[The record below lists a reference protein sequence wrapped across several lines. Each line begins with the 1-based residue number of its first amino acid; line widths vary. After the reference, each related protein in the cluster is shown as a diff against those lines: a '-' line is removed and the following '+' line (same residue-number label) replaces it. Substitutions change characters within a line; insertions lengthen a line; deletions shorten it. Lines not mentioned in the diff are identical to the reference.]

1 MRYTVAIAI
10 AASAL
15 AACAIAGLSQ
25 QSVSAAVSRQAA
37 VEHAVASERS
47 EAIVTASASRLE
59 LMPEVAYTKYR
70 LNLPIED
77 PVREKQAESAFVDGA
92 TARGI
97 DAELARNVIR
107 DQMVASKMV
116 QYDLMSR
123 WKVSPPPV
131 RPYKDLAKELRP
143 EIDQAT
149 QRLTAGL
156 ADAVAAGI
164 PADWHQQVQRS
175 IDIAARTLDV
185 AVGRAPLERSLASV
199 EAMT

>member
-1 MRYTVAIAI
+1 
-10 AASAL
+10 
-15 AACAIAGLSQ
+15 
-25 QSVSAAVSRQAA
+25 
-37 VEHAVASERS
+37 
-47 EAIVTASASRLE
+47 
-59 LMPEVAYTKYR
+59 
-70 LNLPIED
+70 
-77 PVREKQAESAFVDGA
+77 
-92 TARGI
+92 
-97 DAELARNVIR
+97 
-107 DQMVASKMV
+107 
-116 QYDLMSR
+116 
-123 WKVSPPPV
+123 V

-175 IDIAARTLDV
+175 IEIAARTLDV

>member
-1 MRYTVAIAI
+1 MRYTVAI

-77 PVREKQAESAFVDGA
+77 PVREKQAETAFVDGA

-97 DAELARNVIR
+97 DA
-107 DQMVASKMV
+107 
-116 QYDLMSR
+116 
-123 WKVSPPPV
+123 
-131 RPYKDLAKELRP
+131 
-143 EIDQAT
+143 
-149 QRLTAGL
+149 
-156 ADAVAAGI
+156 
-164 PADWHQQVQRS
+164 
-175 IDIAARTLDV
+175 
-185 AVGRAPLERSLASV
+185 
-199 EAMT
+199 